1 MCCATNPRLKQGLN
15 KISYLF
21 DIILISIKIQ
31 RINFIGVLDMSS
43 IRVEK
48 ISEPKVRY
56 MGENVVLFINS
67 DGSWSIGPNT
77 NKLVK
82 VNLGDIKSIT
92 DETFG
97 FSAMAAMANA
107 SGGYTLYIRS
117 DADKSVCVSVLVDS
131 KGAVSA
137 ESIGVLTNAQEFAV
151 EDILSI
157 DLDGSGGLGDD
168 VEVKLGGDINLCQNP
183 DGTYS
188 FGTTTTNGKNI
199 IINGVP
205 FTDALLPVGWS
216 LVELVDL
223 PNGFDLYADSGTG
236 SLFKASFDLNGNFVS
251 GILLSEEGI
260 ASEEKVS
267 GVDLNNDKNLP
278 VSAGWTSVLKDVTFK
293 AAVEATLT
301 ASGKMSYDGL
311 VSLMNGII
319 ERHKASNN
327 SPISSNEFDDL
338 KALAARGKSLFA
350 DNLESVNATD
360 YLSYVF
366 NAMVDGSVA
375 NAFYTGGQTTR
386 TPLGNLAPKT
396 TIANFEKLVNKWL
409 LGGDLPT
416 PSAGGDSATGKAST
430 TVGVY
435 SKTTGSLYENG
446 ITPNDVKQGAI
457 GDCFMV
463 AALVAVADVK
473 PNAISEMIISNGANS
488 KTGTQTWGVR
498 LYDDKGKSHW
508 VTVNDM
514 LPVVESGSTS
524 LIFGANPTRNLNG
537 EIWVPLLEKAY
548 AQANTLNI
556 LPRDETT
563 GLNAYWAIEGGFGD
577 PLANILGG
585 GKVTAYLY
593 ANYSWAQNPYVNP
606 VVIDRND
613 PAALKNLEDVLTAA
627 VNLGKPIWISSNKST
642 QDAYGNILLT
652 GGHAFSA
659 QDADKVSGT
668 NVSINVFNPWGISQ
682 LPTPPEN
689 IGHLSPFPYT
699 VAQLVGF
706 PELDFWILG

>member
-1 MCCATNPRLKQGLN
+1 
-15 KISYLF
+15 
-21 DIILISIKIQ
+21 
-31 RINFIGVLDMSS
+31 MSS
-43 IRVEK
+43 IKVEK
-48 ISEPKVRY
+48 INEPKVRY

-67 DGSWSIGPNT
+67 DGSWSIGSNT

-82 VNLGDIKSIT
+82 VNFGDIKSIT

-107 SGGYTLYIRS
+107 SGGYTLYVRS
-117 DADKSVCVSVLVDS
+117 DADKSVCVSVLVDA
-131 KGAVSA
+131 KGSVSA
-137 ESIGVLTNAQEFAV
+137 ESIGILTNAQEFAV

-168 VEVKLGGDINLCQNP
+168 LEVILGGDINLLQNP
-183 DGTYS
+183 DGIYT
-188 FGTTTTNGKNI
+188 FGITTTSGKNI
-199 IINGVP
+199 TVNGIP
-205 FTDALLPVGWS
+205 LTDSLLPVGWS
-216 LVELVDL
+216 LVALIDL
-223 PNGFDLYADSGTG
+223 PSGFDLYADSGTG
-236 SLFKASFDLNGNFVS
+236 NLFKASFDLNGNFVG
-251 GILLSEEGI
+251 GILLTEEAI

-267 GVDLNNDKNLP
+267 GVDLNNDKNL
-278 VSAGWTSVLKDVTFK
+278 SASTGWTSVLKDVTFK
-293 AAVEATLT
+293 AAVESTL
-301 ASGKMSYDGL
+301 SSNGKLSYEGV

-327 SPISSNEFDDL
+327 SPISSIEFDDL

-360 YLSYVF
+360 YLSYIF

-386 TPLGNLAPKT
+386 APLGNLAPNT

-409 LGGDLPT
+409 LGGDLPS

-430 TVGVY
+430 TIGVY

-446 ITPNDVKQGAI
+446 VTPNDVKQGAI

-463 AALVAVADVK
+463 AALVTVADVK
-473 PNAISEMIISNGANS
+473 PSAISEMIISNGTNS

-498 LYDDKGKSHW
+498 LYDDKGKAHW

-548 AQANTLNI
+548 VQANTLNI
-556 LPRDETT
+556 LPRGETI
-563 GLNAYWAIEGGFGD
+563 GINAYWAVEGGFGD

-593 ANYSWAQNPYVNP
+593 ENYSWADNPYVKP

-613 PAALKNLEDVLTAA
+613 PAALKNLEDTLTAA
-627 VNLGKPIWISSNKST
+627 INSGKPIWIGSGKTT
-642 QDAYGNILLT
+642 QDAYGNTLLT

-659 QDADKVSGT
+659 QDADKGNGT
-668 NVSINVFNPWGISQ
+668 NSSTNVFNPWGFSQ

-699 VAQLVGF
+699 IAQLIGF

>member
-1 MCCATNPRLKQGLN
+1 MEKSMTTVKL
-15 KISYLF
+15 
-21 DIILISIKIQ
+21 
-31 RINFIGVLDMSS
+31 
-43 IRVEK
+43 EK
-48 ISEPKVRY
+48 INEPKVRY
-56 MGENVVLFINS
+56 MGDNVVLFINS
-67 DGSWSIGPNT
+67 DGSWSIGTNT

-82 VNLGDIKSIT
+82 VNLGNIKSIT

-107 SGGYTLYIRS
+107 SGGFTLYVRS
-117 DADKSVCVSVLVDS
+117 DADKSVCVSVLVDE

-137 ESIGVLTNAQEFAV
+137 ESIGVLTTALEYAV
-151 EDILSI
+151 EDTLSI
-157 DLDGSGGLGDD
+157 DLDGSGGFGDD
-168 VEVKLGGDINLCQNP
+168 LEVKLGGDINLYQNP
-183 DGTYS
+183 DGTYT

-205 FTDALLPVGWS
+205 LTDAILPVGWS
-216 LVELVDL
+216 FVELIDL
-223 PNGFDLYADSGTG
+223 PSGFDLYADSGTG
-236 SLFKASFDLNGNFVS
+236 STFKASFDLNGNYVG
-251 GILLSEEGI
+251 GILLTAEGI
-260 ASEEKVS
+260 AYEEKVS
-267 GVDLNNDKNLP
+267 GSDLDNDANL
-278 VSAGWTSVLKDVTFK
+278 SASTGWTSVLKDVTFK
-293 AAVEATLT
+293 AAVEATLSL
-301 ASGKMSYDGL
+301 SGKLSYDGL
-311 VSLMNGII
+311 ASLMNGII

-338 KALAARGKSLFA
+338 NALAARGKSLFA
-350 DNLESVNATD
+350 DSLESVTATD
-360 YLSYVF
+360 YLSYIF

-386 TPLGNLAPKT
+386 SPLGNLAPNT

-416 PSAGGDSATGKAST
+416 PSAGGDTATGKAST

-463 AALVAVADVK
+463 AALVTVADVK
-473 PNAISEMIISNGANS
+473 PSAISEMIISNGVNS
-488 KTGTQTWGVR
+488 ITGTQTWGVR
-498 LYDDKGKSHW
+498 LYDDKGKAHW

-514 LPVVESGSTS
+514 LPVAESGSTS
-524 LIFGANPTRNLNG
+524 LIFGANPTQNLNG

-548 AQANTLNI
+548 VQANTLNI
-556 LPRDETT
+556 LPRGETV
-563 GLNAYWAIEGGFGD
+563 GLNAYWAVEGGFGD

-593 ANYSWAQNPYVNP
+593 ENYNWSDNPYVQP

-613 PAALKNLEDVLTAA
+613 PAALKNLEGILTAA
-627 VNLGKPIWISSNKST
+627 INSGKPIWIGSGKTTEDS
-642 QDAYGNILLT
+642 YGNILLT
-652 GGHAFSA
+652 GGHAFTA
-659 QDADKVSGT
+659 QDADKDSGT
-668 NVSINVFNPWGISQ
+668 NSSANVFNPWGFSQ
-682 LPTPPEN
+682 LSTPPAN

>member
-1 MCCATNPRLKQGLN
+1 MST
-15 KISYLF
+15 
-21 DIILISIKIQ
+21 IK
-31 RINFIGVLDMSS
+31 
-43 IRVEK
+43 VEK
-48 ISEPKVRY
+48 INEPKVRY

-97 FSAMAAMANA
+97 FSAMAAMANT

-117 DADKSVCVSVLVDS
+117 DADKSVCVSVLLDA

-137 ESIGVLTNAQEFAV
+137 ESIGILTNAQEFSI
-151 EDILSI
+151 EDTLSI
-157 DLDGSGGLGDD
+157 DLDSSGGLGDD
-168 VEVKLGGDINLCQNP
+168 LEVIIGGDFNLYQNP
-183 DGTYS
+183 DGIYM
-188 FGTTTTNGKNI
+188 FGTSTVNAKNI
-199 IINGVP
+199 FVNGLP
-205 FTDALLPVGWS
+205 LTDEILPVGWS
-216 LVELVDL
+216 LVELIDL
-223 PNGFDLYADSGTG
+223 PNGFELYADSGTG
-236 SLFKASFDLNGNFVS
+236 SLFRASFDLNGNLV
-251 GILLSEEGI
+251 GGQLLTEEDI
-260 ASEEKVS
+260 AAQEKVT
-267 GVDLNNDKNLP
+267 GVDLNNDENL
-278 VSAGWTSVLKDVTFK
+278 SASTGWTSVLKDVTFK
-293 AAVEATLT
+293 AAVEANLSTN
-301 ASGKMSYDGL
+301 GKMSYEGV

-350 DNLESVNATD
+350 DKLESVNGTD
-360 YLSYVF
+360 YLSYIF
-366 NAMVDGSVA
+366 SAMVDGSVA

-386 TPLGNLAPKT
+386 APLGNLAPNT
-396 TIANFEKLVNKWL
+396 TIANFEKLVSKWL

-416 PSAGGDSATGKAST
+416 PVAGGDSATGKAST

-435 SKTTGSLYENG
+435 TKTTGSLYLNG
-446 ITPNDVKQGAI
+446 VTPDDVTQGAI

-463 AALVAVADVK
+463 ASLVTVADVK
-473 PNAISEMIISNGANS
+473 PGAISDMIISNGTNS

-498 LYDDKGKSHW
+498 LYDDKSKAHW

-514 LPVVESGSTS
+514 LPVAESGSKS

-537 EIWVPLLEKAY
+537 EIWVPLIEKAY
-548 AQANTLNI
+548 VQANTLNI
-556 LPRDETT
+556 LPRDETI
-563 GLNAYWAIEGGFGD
+563 GVNAYWAVEGGFGD

-593 ANYSWAQNPYVNP
+593 ENYNWANNPYVNP

-613 PAALKNLEDVLTAA
+613 PAALKNLENLLIAA
-627 VNLGKPIWISSNKST
+627 INSGKPVWIGSAKDT

-652 GGHAFSA
+652 DGHAFSA
-659 QDADKVSGT
+659 QDADKVNGT
-668 NVSINVFNPWGISQ
+668 NASTNVFNPWGISQ
-682 LPTPPEN
+682 LPTSPEN
-689 IGHLSPFPYT
+689 IGHISPFPYT
-699 VAQLVGF
+699 VAQLIGF

>member
-1 MCCATNPRLKQGLN
+1 
-15 KISYLF
+15 
-21 DIILISIKIQ
+21 
-31 RINFIGVLDMSS
+31 MSS
-43 IRVEK
+43 IQVEK

-56 MGENVVLFINS
+56 MGDNVVLFINS

-82 VNLGDIKSIT
+82 VNLRDIKSIT

-97 FSAMAAMANA
+97 YSAMAAMANA
-107 SGGYTLYIRS
+107 SGGYTLYVRS
-117 DADKSVCVSVLVDS
+117 DADKSVCVSVLVDA

-137 ESIGVLTNAQEFAV
+137 ESIGVLTNAQEFSV
-151 EDILSI
+151 EDILAI

-168 VEVKLGGDINLCQNP
+168 LEVILGGDFNLYQNS
-183 DGTYS
+183 DGIYM
-188 FGTTTTNGKNI
+188 FGITTVNAKNI
-199 IINGVP
+199 IINGLP
-205 FTDALLPVGWS
+205 LSDALLPVGWS
-216 LVELVDL
+216 LVELIDL
-223 PNGFDLYADSGTG
+223 PTGFELYADSGTG
-236 SLFKASFDLNGNFVS
+236 NLFQAAFDLNGNFVG
-251 GILLSEEGI
+251 GILLTEEGI
-260 ASEEKVS
+260 AVEEMKS
-267 GVDLNNDKNLP
+267 GVDLNNDKNL
-278 VSAGWTSVLKDVTFK
+278 SAATGWTSVLKDVTFK
-293 AAVEATLT
+293 AEVEATLSS
-301 ASGKMSYDGL
+301 SGKLNYDGL

-327 SPISSNEFDDL
+327 SPILSNEFDDL

-350 DNLESVNATD
+350 DNLESVTAAD
-360 YLSYVF
+360 YLSYIF

-386 TPLGNLAPKT
+386 APLGNLAPNT

-446 ITPNDVKQGAI
+446 VTPNDVKQGAI
-457 GDCFMV
+457 GDCFMI
-463 AALVAVADVK
+463 AALVTVADVK
-473 PNAISEMIISNGANS
+473 PSAISEMIISNGTNS

-498 LYDDKGKSHW
+498 LYDDKGKAHW

-514 LPVVESGSTS
+514 LPVAQAGSTS

-548 AQANTLNI
+548 AQANALKI
-556 LPRDETT
+556 LPRGETT
-563 GLNAYWAIEGGFGD
+563 GLNAYWAVEGGLGD

-593 ANYSWAQNPYVNP
+593 ANYSWAHNPYVNP

-627 VNLGKPIWISSNKST
+627 INSGKPIWIGSDKTT

>member
-1 MCCATNPRLKQGLN
+1 LKN
-15 KISYLF
+15 IFK
-21 DIILISIKIQ
+21 
-31 RINFIGVLDMSS
+31 GVLAMST
-43 IRVEK
+43 IKVEK
-48 ISEPKVRY
+48 INEPKVRY

-97 FSAMAAMANA
+97 YSAMAAMANA

-117 DADKSVCVSVLVDS
+117 DADKSVCVSVLVDA

-137 ESIGVLTNAQEFAV
+137 ESIGILTDAQAFGV

-168 VEVKLGGDINLCQNP
+168 LEVIVGGDFNLYQNP
-183 DGTYS
+183 DGIYM
-188 FGTTTTNGKNI
+188 FGTTTVNAKNI
-199 IINGVP
+199 FINGLP
-205 FTDALLPVGWS
+205 LTDALLPVGWS
-216 LVELVDL
+216 LVELIDL
-223 PNGFDLYADSGTG
+223 PSGFELYADSGTG
-236 SLFKASFDLNGNFVS
+236 NLFQATFDLNGNFV
-251 GILLSEEGI
+251 GGMLLTEEGI
-260 ASEEKVS
+260 AVEEKES
-267 GVDLNNDKNLP
+267 GVDLNNDKNL
-278 VSAGWTSVLKDVTFK
+278 SAASGWTSVLKDVTFK
-293 AAVEATLT
+293 AEVEATLSS
-301 ASGKMSYDGL
+301 SGKLSYDGL

-319 ERHKASNN
+319 ERHKASSN
-327 SPISSNEFDDL
+327 SPITSNEFDDL
-338 KALAARGKSLFA
+338 NALAARGKSLFA
-350 DNLESVNATD
+350 DKLESVTATD
-360 YLSYVF
+360 YLSYIF

-386 TPLGNLAPKT
+386 SPLGNLTPNT
-396 TIANFEKLVNKWL
+396 SIANFEKLVSKWL

-435 SKTTGSLYENG
+435 TKTSGSLYYNG
-446 ITPNDVKQGAI
+446 VTRDDVKQGAI

-463 AALVAVADVK
+463 AALVTVADVK
-473 PNAISEMIISNGANS
+473 PGAISEMIISNGTNS

-498 LYDDKGKSHW
+498 LYDDKGKAHW

-514 LPVVESGSTS
+514 LPVAESGSTS
-524 LIFGANPTRNLNG
+524 LIFGANPTKNLNG

-548 AQANTLNI
+548 VQANTLNI
-556 LPRDETT
+556 LPRDETV
-563 GLNAYWAIEGGFGD
+563 GLNAYWAVEGGFGD

-593 ANYSWAQNPYVNP
+593 ENYNWANNPYVNQ

-613 PAALKNLEDVLTAA
+613 PAALKNLEDLLIAA
-627 VNLGKPIWISSNKST
+627 INSSKPVWINSGKNT
-642 QDAYGNILLT
+642 EDAYGNILLT
-652 GGHAFSA
+652 GGHAFTA

-668 NVSINVFNPWGISQ
+668 NTSTNVFNPWGISQ

-699 VAQLVGF
+699 VAQLIGF
-706 PELDFWILG
+706 QEINFWILG

>member
-1 MCCATNPRLKQGLN
+1 MT
-15 KISYLF
+15 
-21 DIILISIKIQ
+21 SIK
-31 RINFIGVLDMSS
+31 
-43 IRVEK
+43 VEK
-48 ISEPKVRY
+48 INEPKVRY

-82 VNLGDIKSIT
+82 VNFGDVKSIT

-117 DADKSVCVSVLVDS
+117 DADRSVCVSVLVDAN
-131 KGAVSA
+131 GTVSA
-137 ESIGVLTNAQEFAV
+137 ESIGVLTNAQEFSV

-168 VEVKLGGDINLCQNP
+168 LEVIIGGDFNLYQNP
-183 DGTYS
+183 DGIYM
-188 FGTTTTNGKNI
+188 FGTTTVNAKNI
-199 IINGVP
+199 IINGLP
-205 FTDALLPVGWS
+205 LTDAILPVGWS
-216 LVELVDL
+216 LIDLIDL
-223 PNGFDLYADSGTG
+223 PSGFELYADSGTG
-236 SLFKASFDLNGNFVS
+236 NLFQASFDLNGNFV
-251 GILLSEEGI
+251 GGLLLTEEGI
-260 ASEEKVS
+260 ALEEKET
-267 GVDLNNDKNLP
+267 GVDLNNDKNL
-278 VSAGWTSVLKDVTFK
+278 SAATGWTSVLKDATFK
-293 AAVEATLT
+293 AAVEATL
-301 ASGKMSYDGL
+301 SSNGKISYEGV

-350 DNLESVNATD
+350 DKVESVNATD
-360 YLSYVF
+360 YLSYIF
-366 NAMVDGSVA
+366 SAMVDGSVA
-375 NAFYTGGQTTR
+375 NAFYTGGQSTR
-386 TPLGNLAPKT
+386 VPLGNLAPNSP
-396 TIANFEKLVNKWL
+396 ISNFEKLVNKWL

-435 SKTTGSLYENG
+435 AKTTGSLYLNG
-446 ITPNDVKQGAI
+446 VNPDDVKQGAI

-463 AALVAVADVK
+463 AALVTVADVK
-473 PNAISEMIISNGANS
+473 PGAISEMIISNGTNS

-498 LYDDKGKSHW
+498 LFDDKGKAHW

-514 LPVVESGSTS
+514 LPVAESGSTS

-548 AQANTLNI
+548 AQANTLKI
-556 LPRDETT
+556 LPRGETT
-563 GLNAYWAIEGGFGD
+563 GLNAYWAIEGGFAD
-577 PLANILGG
+577 PLVNILGG

-593 ANYSWAQNPYVNP
+593 ENYSWANNPYVNP

-613 PAALKNLEDVLTAA
+613 PAALKNLEDLLIAA
-627 VNLGKPIWISSNKST
+627 INSGKPVWIGSGKT
-642 QDAYGNILLT
+642 TEDAFGNILLT
-652 GGHAFSA
+652 SGHAFSA
-659 QDADKVSGT
+659 QDADKVNGT
-668 NVSINVFNPWGISQ
+668 NTSANVFNPWGFSQ
-682 LPTPPEN
+682 LPTPPAD
-689 IGHLSPFPYT
+689 IGHVSPFPYT
-699 VAQLVGF
+699 IAQLIGF
-706 PELDFWILG
+706 PELDFWVLG